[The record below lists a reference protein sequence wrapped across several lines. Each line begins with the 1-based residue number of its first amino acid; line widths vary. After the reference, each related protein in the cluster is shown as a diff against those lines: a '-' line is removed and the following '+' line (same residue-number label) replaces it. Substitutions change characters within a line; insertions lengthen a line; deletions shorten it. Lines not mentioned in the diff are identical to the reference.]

1 MLRVRCVGMNMWAR
15 PGASNGAS
23 THMSAQASRTRS
35 GMRYIHTHTHT
46 SFHTE
51 RFSRVDALLDSLPH
65 EFDEGIGRRGR
76 TPPQGTSPPWLFVVC
91 HSDARVRALHG
102 VVQWLPHT
110 CMRANTHAGIYSPA
124 LPYIGSLMST
134 CCHQRV
140 CLRACVHLLG
150 CASPH
155 MHALR
160 SFPSRR

>member
-23 THMSAQASRTRS
+23 THRSAQASRTRS

-76 TPPQGTSPPWLFVVC
+76 T
-91 HSDARVRALHG
+91 H
-102 VVQWLPHT
+102 PHT
-110 CMRANTHAGIYSPA
+110 SMRTNTHAGIYSPA

-140 CLRACVHLLG
+140 CLRACLHLLG

-155 MHALR
+155 MHARVR
-160 SFPSRR
+160 SHRVGNDTSAPARR

>member
-1 MLRVRCVGMNMWAR
+1 VLRVRCVGMNMWAR

-23 THMSAQASRTRS
+23 THRSAQASRTRS

-76 TPPQGTSPPWLFVVC
+76 TPPQGTSPPSLFVVC

-102 VVQWLPHT
+102 VVRWPT
-110 CMRANTHAGIYSPA
+110 R
-124 LPYIGSLMST
+124 
-134 CCHQRV
+134 
-140 CLRACVHLLG
+140 
-150 CASPH
+150 
-155 MHALR
+155 
-160 SFPSRR
+160 

>member
-1 MLRVRCVGMNMWAR
+1 MGSPWRIERRLNSQVRTSQQNTIGDAIH
-15 PGASNGAS
+15 PHAY
-23 THMSAQASRTRS
+23 THLL
-35 GMRYIHTHTHT
+35 

-51 RFSRVDALLDSLPH
+51 RFSRVNAVLDSLPH

-76 TPPQGTSPPWLFVVC
+76 TPPQGTSPPSFFVVC

-150 CASPH
+150 CAFPY
-155 MHALR
+155 MHACVR
-160 SFPSRR
+160 SHRVGNQSSAPARR